1 MRQATMQRENKLET
15 NFGLQ
20 TVLSDSQPVQKSG
33 VILVKTIAACQRTP
47 ISLQHKKLKQLFTLF
62 VALPSMLTVILAW
75 TDTDESVAQLRIDYA
90 AFSAAE
96 DDYRAQR
103 EFHGL
108 SGAEATDYAAYVA
121 RLQRRVFEGCRS
133 VRNSGATAPQDVPC
147 PLLVPTETKSADI
160 AMQAE
165 RTAGEQVA
173 ALDEMLMAGLGE
185 YDERLL
191 REQERIKA
199 AAPNTNSDSGGGMG
213 GEGGEGDGAGGDG
226 GDQGE
231 GDSESSG
238 ETEGQGGMAG
248 NSQETGT
255 TGGQREGG
263 PVDSSGRSGEG
274 GSQSEQPPDVGDT
287 SDDDVVA
294 RQLREAAEKET
305 DPELKAKLWEEYRRY
320 KRGTS

>member
-1 MRQATMQRENKLET
+1 MQKENKPET
-15 NFGLQ
+15 GCGRKKRLP
-20 TVLSDSQPVQKSG
+20 DSQPVQESG
-33 VILVKTIAACQRTP
+33 VILDRSIAACRGTS
-47 ISLQHKKLKQLFTLF
+47 ISLKYKNLKQLLTYF
-62 VALPSMLTVILAW
+62 VALPAMLTVILAW

-96 DDYRAQR
+96 DDYRYER
-103 EFHGL
+103 EFNGL

-121 RLQRRVFEGCRS
+121 KLQRRVFEGCRT
-133 VRNSGATAPQDVPC
+133 VRNSGATAPEDVPC
-147 PLLVPTETKSADI
+147 PVFIPTQTKSADI

-165 RTAGEQVA
+165 RTAQEQVA

-199 AAPNTNSDSGGGMG
+199 ATPNSNSDSGGGS
-213 GEGGEGDGAGGDG
+213 GGDG
-226 GDQGE
+226 GGEDGGGYQGE
-231 GDSESSG
+231 GDSDSDG
-238 ETEGQGGMAG
+238 EFNGQGGMAG

-263 PVDSSGRSGEG
+263 AVDNNGRSGEG
-274 GSQSEQPPDVGDT
+274 GSESEQPPDVGDG

-294 RQLREAAEKET
+294 RQLREAAEKEA
-305 DPELKAKLWEEYRRY
+305 DPELKEKLWEEYRRY
-320 KRGTS
+320 KKGTS

>member
-1 MRQATMQRENKLET
+1 MQRKNKLET
-15 NFGLQ
+15 GFGRQ
-20 TVLSDSQPVQKSG
+20 SVLPDSQPVQESG
-33 VILVKTIAACQRTP
+33 IILGRTIAACQGTP
-47 ISLQHKKLKQLFTLF
+47 ISLKRMNLKQLFTYL
-62 VALPSMLTVILAW
+62 VALPAMLTVILAW

-103 EFHGL
+103 ELNGL

-121 RLQRRVFEGCRS
+121 RLQRRVFEGCRA
-133 VRNSGATAPQDVPC
+133 VRNSGATPPQDVPC
-147 PLLVPTETKSADI
+147 PVFIPTQTKSADI

-165 RTAGEQVA
+165 RTAEEQVA

-199 AAPNTNSDSGGGMG
+199 AAPNTNSDSGGGAG
-213 GEGGEGDGAGGDG
+213 GDGAGGDG
-226 GDQGE
+226 SAGNQGDGE
-231 GDSESSG
+231 SDSEG
-238 ETEGQGGMAG
+238 EATGQGGMAG

-255 TGGQREGG
+255 TGGQRQGG
-263 PVDSSGRSGEG
+263 AVDNSGRSGEG
-274 GSQSEQPPDVGDT
+274 GSESEQPPDVGDG

-305 DPELKAKLWEEYRRY
+305 DPELKEKLWEEYRRY